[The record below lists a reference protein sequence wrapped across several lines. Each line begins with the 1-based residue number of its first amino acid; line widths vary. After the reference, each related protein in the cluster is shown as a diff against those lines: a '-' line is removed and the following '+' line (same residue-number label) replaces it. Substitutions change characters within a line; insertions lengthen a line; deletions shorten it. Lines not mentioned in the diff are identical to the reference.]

1 MENEEFYKVHS
12 NNINI
17 LIKIASE
24 NGIISLIKEKKTTI
38 TPNYISNIINVKY
51 LNYNVYNFVIK
62 TTNNFIETTIHK
74 NDYIL
79 PFKNVINILEKY
91 SLKIVE
97 NYLKIKNNF
106 YIDKTRT
113 TTMDEIY
120 LKSYRTSFSPYLK
133 IIINNDRFSL
143 VVDSWNIVE
152 YFDIEHL
159 INSCHLENLRR
170 TKIKTML
177 KFLKFF

>member
-1 MENEEFYKVHS
+1 
-12 NNINI
+12 
-17 LIKIASE
+17 
-24 NGIISLIKEKKTTI
+24 
-38 TPNYISNIINVKY
+38 
-51 LNYNVYNFVIK
+51 
-62 TTNNFIETTIHK
+62 
-74 NDYIL
+74 
-79 PFKNVINILEKY
+79 
-91 SLKIVE
+91 
-97 NYLKIKNNF
+97 
-106 YIDKTRT
+106 
-113 TTMDEIY
+113 MDEIY